1 MLIGMTKREIKA
13 MLMKY
18 EKASIS
24 IMPILRLRRNFRKRK
39 PGRSAM
45 NTKPKNILSREGKS
59 REMLPTTIVTRI
71 NRFRASVRL
80 DAYKLCNW

>member
-1 MLIGMTKREIKA
+1 MLIGMIKREIKA

-24 IMPILRLRRNFRKRK
+24 IMPILRLRNLRRKN
-39 PGRSAM
+39 PGRNAM
-45 NTKPKNILSREGKS
+45 NTKPKNILNREGKN

-71 NRFRASVRL
+71 NRFRASVCL
-80 DAYKLCNW
+80 DAYKLCSW